1 MSVVALRGRLQQVA
15 DPSSSSSSLW
25 QWSGEWV
32 FGTRVI
38 TVAPAEVPSQG
49 NEADVAAEAAAAA
62 ATPSDA
68 VTTEELN
75 VATADSAVTFERK
88 KKTLVSTAPG
98 SMPFEYHFGHVCLA
112 DQVPLPP
119 HPLPAHLKE
128 PKSDEKPESA
138 SRATTATV
146 TTETTATAATEFATT
161 AIAPTTE
168 SAASTAE
175 AATTE
180 VTLPMA
186 AESVTES
193 NPQTA
198 PLSETKEQQQL
209 PTFAHHHVDAD
220 GAPPSGFWHGTFCT
234 PTVLP
239 VTAARRNSSSTIATP
254 PPPLPH
260 QQVAETFVLFFQT
273 ALDSATV
280 EDEEEEDPAEPGRRR
295 RRRRS
300 SASSTAA
307 AAKPEPLPAGHVL
320 VRGRGSN
327 EFGHFSLHGSF
338 DKATNIMEVQKRYL
352 LVQTAAAAAEADQ
365 ERAHTRNRHLS
376 WKRRAALESSKRPRE
391 DLGDVGSALVV
402 DTTSGPPAPL
412 RKRLP
417 RKRGKN
423 RLTSSSTA
431 SLLAGTTTASAA
443 AAAAAAAAS
452 AKEVLQLPPTADP
465 LQARWRA
472 AHFLYYQPQEAESAT
487 AASSSLHLPMNILS
501 AAGKAVGSEELPAAP
516 PKLVVY
522 EGEMLQ
528 GERDGQGICLYNN
541 GTLYEG
547 QWKQNKEHGRG
558 TLFSG
563 DRQRTLYQG
572 EWLAGRFNGLGV
584 YYYYTEQHKKKKLA
598 KGANTTKGESAF
610 VLDSRYEGEFR
621 ENLRHGNGTYYLPD
635 GSTYQGQ
642 FRDDEF
648 CGRGVFCWSDGSIY
662 DGDWKDGKRHGSGI
676 LRASDGFTYDGMW
689 NNNAMDGRG
698 SATYPSGQQYHGLFS
713 NGRREGRGTVVF
725 RDGAAVYEGRFRDDA
740 VDGQGTMKMTRTMAV
755 PREMQISDDL
765 NTSADSDKPMK
776 EDFMIPLHFQ
786 SDIGHIHRKAG
797 FTLGG
802 E

>member
-1 MSVVALRGRLQQVA
+1 MSVVALRGRLEQVT

-32 FGTRVI
+32 FGTRVV
-38 TVAPAEVPSQG
+38 TVAPAAQVPSQE
-49 NEADVAAEAAAAA
+49 NEADAAAEAAA
-62 ATPSDA
+62 ATPSDP

-75 VATADSAVTFERK
+75 VATADSAVPFERK

-112 DQVPLPP
+112 SQVPLPP

-128 PKSDEKPESA
+128 PKAAGEKPESA
-138 SRATTATV
+138 SQATTGTTATEAAATSRATTATAAEV
-146 TTETTATAATEFATT
+146 TATTEATAAPEATT
-161 AIAPTTE
+161 TE
-168 SAASTAE
+168 A
-175 AATTE
+175 
-180 VTLPMA
+180 TLPTGSS
-186 AESVTES
+186 ESIS
-193 NPQTA
+193 QKA
-198 PLSETKEQQQL
+198 PLSETKEQQHL
-209 PTFAHHHVDAD
+209 PTFAHHHVEAD

-239 VTAARRNSSSTIATP
+239 VTAARRNSSSTITQQ

-307 AAKPEPLPAGHVL
+307 AVKPEPLPAGHVL

-402 DTTSGPPAPL
+402 DTTSGGPPAPL

-487 AASSSLHLPMNILS
+487 ASSSLHLPMNILS
-501 AAGKAVGSEELPAAP
+501 AAGKAVGSEDLPAAP

-563 DRQRTLYQG
+563 DRQRVLYQG

-584 YYYYTEQHKKKKLA
+584 YYYYTEQHKKKKLV
-598 KGANTTKGESAF
+598 KGANTTKGESTF

-648 CGRGVFCWSDGSIY
+648 CGRGVFCWSDGSVY
-662 DGDWKDGKRHGSGI
+662 DGDWKDGKRHGSGV